1 MTRLLAYLGRR
12 LLGML
17 GVLLAVAAITFVI
30 FYVLPSDPAAA
41 ACGKACSAERLAAIR
56 AHMGLDQPLWRQ
68 FGDFVT
74 GVFTG
79 RTVGSGPYALRCSFP
94 CLGYSYENSQPVWD
108 LLVDRLPVSASLAV
122 GAAVIWLVLG
132 LGAGVTAALRK
143 DTLTDRALMVGA
155 VAAASLPVYFTSVL
169 LIHGLIRATGLLP
182 YPQYVPFGSDPLD
195 WARNLLLPWLALA
208 VLYAAM
214 YARQSRSSMIESMAE
229 PYIRTAR
236 AKGLPRRTVVVKHG
250 LRAGL
255 TPVLTIFGMDLGG
268 LLAGAVITES
278 LFGLP
283 GVGRLFYGALAG
295 GDQPVILGVTLLA
308 AVFIVVANLCVD
320 LLYAVVDPR
329 VRY

>member
-1 MTRLLAYLGRR
+1 MILYLGRR
-12 LLGML
+12 LLGVL
-17 GVLLAVAAITFVI
+17 GVLVAVAAITFVI

-41 ACGKACSAERLAAIR
+41 ACGKSCSTERLAAIR

-68 FGDFVT
+68 FADFVT
-74 GVFTG
+74 GIFTG
-79 RTVGSGPYALRCSFP
+79 RTVGSGPYALACDFP

-108 LLVDRLPVSASLAV
+108 LLVDRLPVSASLAL
-122 GAAVIWLVLG
+122 GAAVLWLLLG

-143 DTLTDRALMVGA
+143 DTLTDKLLMVGA
-155 VAAASLPVYFTSVL
+155 VAAASLPVYFTSVV
-169 LIHGLIRATGLLP
+169 LIYGLIRVGGLLP
-182 YPQYVPFGSDPLD
+182 YPSYVPFGTDPAS
-195 WARNLLLPWLALA
+195 WASNLLLPWLALA
-208 VLYAAM
+208 ILYAAM
-214 YARQSRSSMIESMAE
+214 YARQSRGSMIESMAE

-250 LRAGL
+250 LRAGM
-255 TPVLTIFGMDLGG
+255 TPILTIFGMDLGG

-278 LFGLP
+278 IFGLP
-283 GVGRLFYGALAG
+283 GVGRLFYGAIAT

-308 AVFIVVANLCVD
+308 AAFIVVANLCVD

>member
-1 MTRLLAYLGRR
+1 MILYLGRR
-12 LLGML
+12 LLGMA
-17 GVLLAVAAITFVI
+17 GVLLAIAAVTFTI

-41 ACGKACSAERLAAIR
+41 ACGKACSDERLEAIR
-56 AHMGLDQPLWRQ
+56 AHMGLDAPLWRQ
-68 FGDFVT
+68 FTDFVT
-74 GVFTG
+74 GIFTG
-79 RTVGSGPYALRCSFP
+79 RTTGTGQYALRCDFP
-94 CLGYSYENSQPVWD
+94 CLGYSYENSEGVWD

-122 GAAVIWLVLG
+122 GAAVLWLALG
-132 LGAGVTAALRK
+132 LTAGVTAALRK

-169 LIHGLIRATGLLP
+169 LIYGFIRLTGLLP
-182 YPQYVPFGSDPLD
+182 YPSYVPFTSDPAS
-195 WARNLLLPWLALA
+195 WAANLLLPWLALA

-214 YARQSRSSMIESMAE
+214 YARQSRGSMIESMAE

-250 LRAGL
+250 LRAGM
-255 TPVLTIFGMDLGG
+255 TPILTIFGMDLGG

-283 GVGRLFYGALAG
+283 GVGRLFYGALTT

-308 AVFIVVANLCVD
+308 ATFIVVANLAVD

>member
-1 MTRLLAYLGRR
+1 MILYLGRR
-12 LLGML
+12 LLGVL
-17 GVLLAVAAITFVI
+17 GVLLAIAAVTFTI

-41 ACGKACSAERLAAIR
+41 ACGKSCSTERLEAIR
-56 AHMGLDQPLWRQ
+56 AHMGLDAPLWRQ
-68 FGDFVT
+68 FTDFVT
-74 GVFTG
+74 GIFTG
-79 RTVGSGPYALRCSFP
+79 RTMGSGPYALHCDFP
-94 CLGYSYENSQPVWD
+94 CLGYSYENSQSVWD
-108 LLVDRLPVSASLAV
+108 LLVDRLPVSASLAL
-122 GAAVIWLVLG
+122 GAAAIWLVLG
-132 LGAGVTAALRK
+132 LSAGVTAALHK

-169 LIHGLIRATGLLP
+169 LIYGLIRVSGLLP
-182 YPQYVPFGSDPLD
+182 YPQYVPFGSDPVS
-195 WARNLLLPWLALA
+195 WATNLLLPWLALA
-208 VLYAAM
+208 ILYAAM

-250 LRAGL
+250 LRAGM
-255 TPVLTIFGMDLGG
+255 TPILTIFGMDLGG

-278 LFGLP
+278 IFGLP
-283 GVGRLFYGALAG
+283 GIGRLFYGALST

-308 AVFIVVANLCVD
+308 ATFIVVANLAVD

>member
-1 MTRLLAYLGRR
+1 MILYLGRR
-12 LLGML
+12 LLGVA
-17 GVLLAVAAITFVI
+17 GVLLAIAAVTFTI

-41 ACGKACSAERLAAIR
+41 ACGKACSDERLEAIR
-56 AHMGLDQPLWRQ
+56 AHMGLDAPLWRQ
-68 FGDFVT
+68 FADFVT
-74 GVFTG
+74 GIFTG
-79 RTVGSGPYALRCSFP
+79 RTMGTGPYALRCDFP
-94 CLGYSYENSQPVWD
+94 CLGYSYENSEDVWS

-122 GAAVIWLVLG
+122 GAAVLWLALG
-132 LGAGVTAALRK
+132 LSAGVTAALRK
-143 DTLTDRALMVGA
+143 DTLTDRVLMVGA

-169 LIHGLIRATGLLP
+169 LIYGLIRVTGLLP
-182 YPQYVPFGSDPLD
+182 YPQYVPLTSDPLS
-195 WARNLLLPWLALA
+195 WASNLLLPWLALA

-214 YARQSRSSMIESMAE
+214 YARQSRGSMIESMAE

-250 LRAGL
+250 LRAGMTPIL
-255 TPVLTIFGMDLGG
+255 TLFGMDLGG

-283 GVGRLFYGALAG
+283 GIGRLFYGALTT

-308 AVFIVVANLCVD
+308 ATFIVVANLAVD